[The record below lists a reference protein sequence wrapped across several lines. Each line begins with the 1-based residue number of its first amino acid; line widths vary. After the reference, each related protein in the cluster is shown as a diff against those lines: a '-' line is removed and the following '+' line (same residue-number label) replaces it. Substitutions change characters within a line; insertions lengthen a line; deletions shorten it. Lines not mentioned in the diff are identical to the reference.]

1 MTSPDLEPLRLT
13 VTDAGEILTLQRA
26 AYVTEAQLHDDLQMP
41 ALTQSLADLEAELAE
56 PANAAF
62 GVREEGRLIACLR
75 VSRVDDST
83 AEVHRIAVA
92 PDRQGLGL
100 GTALLLATEAGLPT
114 EVTTIQL
121 FTGEHSVANQRLY
134 RRLGYEITRQTPI
147 GRYHLVHMAK
157 QRNASS
163 ARVN

>member
-1 MTSPDLEPLRLT
+1 MTSPELEPLRLT

-41 ALTQSLADLEAELAE
+41 ALTQSLADLEAELAD

-83 AEVHRIAVA
+83 AEVRRIAVA

-114 EVTTIQL
+114 EVNDDSAL
-121 FTGEHSVANQRLY
+121 HRRAQRRQPAALPAA
-134 RRLGYEITRQTPI
+134 RLRDHQADAHRPLSPRAHGQ
-147 GRYHLVHMAK
+147 AA
-157 QRNASS
+157 QREFGQS
-163 ARVN
+163 